1 MSTKGFIEP
10 GEKPRR
16 FYKDVSVV
24 EADDGGFGILLD
36 GRNLRTPQGRVF
48 RAPTRAVADQVAEE
62 WAGQGEHLDLA
73 NMHANRLANTA
84 LESIPGNRDAVAAQ
98 MAQYAGADLVCYYA
112 EGPAALVDRQA
123 AAWGPLMDRAEAEE
137 ALAFVR
143 AEGII
148 HRDQPQAT
156 LERVR
161 ALALELDD
169 FTLAGFA
176 FGVALFGSTV
186 LAIALLRGWVGGV
199 EAFELSRIDE
209 AFQEEK
215 WGVDAEAAERADRL
229 RSEAAVLERWF
240 RGLAS

>member
-16 FYKDVSVV
+16 FYKDVSVAP
-24 EADDGGFGILLD
+24 ADDGGFGILLD

-48 RAPTRAVADQVAEE
+48 RAPTRAIADQVAEE
-62 WAGQGEHLDLA
+62 WAAQGEHLELA
-73 NMHANRLANTA
+73 GMHANRLANTA
-84 LESIPGNRDAVAAQ
+84 LESIPGNREAVADQ

-112 EGPAALVDRQA
+112 EGPEALVDRQA
-123 AAWGPLMDRAEAEE
+123 AAWGPLLDRAQAEE
-137 ALAFVR
+137 GLAFVR

-148 HRDQPQAT
+148 HRDQPRET
-156 LERVR
+156 LARVR

-186 LAIALLRGWVGGV
+186 LAIGLLRGWVSGV
-199 EAFELSRIDE
+199 EAFELSRVDE

-229 RSEAAVLERWF
+229 RREAAVLERWF
-240 RGLAS
+240 RGLTA